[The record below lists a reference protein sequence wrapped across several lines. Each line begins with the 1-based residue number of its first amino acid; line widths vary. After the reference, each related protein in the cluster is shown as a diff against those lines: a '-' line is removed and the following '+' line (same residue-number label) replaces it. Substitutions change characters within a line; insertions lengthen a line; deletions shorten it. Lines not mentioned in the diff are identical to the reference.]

1 MAIKSNITIDQGT
14 DFEVTI
20 NVKDANTSAI
30 SLTGFTG
37 QAQIRKYYT
46 SSRKY
51 DFNVTVSANTG
62 EVTMAMTSA
71 MSANIAAGRYVYDCV
86 LISSSNVVSRIV
98 EGIVTINPRVSR

>member
-1 MAIKSNITIDQGT
+1 MAIKSNIVIDQGT

-20 NVKDANTSAI
+20 NVRDANTTAI
-30 SLTGFTG
+30 ALTGFTG

-51 DFNVTVSANTG
+51 DFNVNVSANTG
-62 EVTMAMTSA
+62 EVTLA
-71 MSANIAAGRYVYDCV
+71 MSAANTANIASGRYVYDCV
-86 LISSSNVVSRIV
+86 LVSNTSVVSRIV